1 MMVTATLALRLLE
14 AISDKWRFIFLEPFD
29 CLLKVEFAY
38 LKLLPREYSGPP
50 HVVSVSQRP
59 DGRCEYE
66 ERPGPPPN
74 HAEDQ
79 DPNVMRVY
87 FVRAQEA
94 GSFP

>member
-1 MMVTATLALRLLE
+1 MRSALLARVKRLE
-14 AISDKWRFIFLEPFD
+14 TVRAVEENDHP
-29 CLLKVEFAY
+29 LKVEFAY
-38 LKLLPREYSGPP
+38 LKLLPREYSGPR
-50 HVVSVSQRP
+50 HRVEVGQRP